1 MTKKYKASPEQ
12 IKKAKEKLDKTLQ
25 ESEHDW
31 LGANV
36 GDVASV
42 RYLAG

>member
-25 ESEHDW
+25 ESEHVISD
-31 LGANV
+31 LIGN
-36 GDVASV
+36 
-42 RYLAG
+42 Y